1 MPHKHEICTMQILL
15 AAATNFE
22 IQPFI
27 STNNNIDVLITGV
40 GVPATIYN
48 LQKKLQEKRYDV
60 VIQAGIA
67 GTFLND
73 SALGKT
79 FLVKQDTFGDIGIEE
94 KGNFSTIFKLGFASE
109 NDLPFENG
117 WLINKHL
124 LLSSESVTAVTVNK
138 VSDSEIQKQQ
148 LIKTYNPAVES
159 MEGAALHYVCLQENL
174 SFLQLRSISNHVGE
188 RDKSKWKI
196 KDAISSLNIEIA
208 KMVELLNG

>member
-15 AAATNFE
+15 IAATNFE

-27 STNNNIDVLITGV
+27 SANNNIDVLITGV

-94 KGNFSTIFKLGFASE
+94 KGDFSTIFKLGFASE

-124 LLSSESVTAVTVNK
+124 LLSAESVTAITVNK

-148 LIKTYNPAVES
+148 LIKTYNPTVES
-159 MEGAALHYVCLQENL
+159 MEGAALHYVCLQEKL
-174 SFLQLRSISNHVGE
+174 SFLQLRSISNRVGE

-196 KDAISSLNIEIA
+196 KDAITSLNIEITKTIA
-208 KMVELLNG
+208 LLNG